1 MQPTDARKS
10 FPCFDEPAFKAR
22 FDIKLT
28 FRDGFYGISNM
39 PEKLTEVNINFN
51 SSMSMHN
58 ICYDFKIKC
67 LENFNKKRL
76 RYILHKYS
84 KTTSLHMIYDCY
96 FSNCFKNF
104 YTQNE

>member
-58 ICYDFKIKC
+58 TCYAFDNECLKC
-67 LENFNKKRL
+67 LENFRKKKRL
-76 RYILHKYS
+76 WYNLYKYVITTYLHI
-84 KTTSLHMIYDCY
+84 IYDLY
-96 FSNCFKNF
+96 FSNCF
-104 YTQNE
+104 

>member
-51 SSMSMHN
+51 SSMSMYK
-58 ICYDFKIKC
+58 ICYAFNKECLKC
-67 LENFNKKRL
+67 LENL
-76 RYILHKYS
+76 RKINVYS
-84 KTTSLHMIYDCY
+84 IIKLSM
-96 FSNCFKNF
+96 
-104 YTQNE
+104 

>member
-39 PEKLTEVNINFN
+39 PEKITEVSISCNL
-51 SSMSMHN
+51 SMSLHN
-58 ICYDFKIKC
+58 CNTFIKESYKC
-67 LENFNKKRL
+67 LESFIKEQ
-76 RYILHKYS
+76 I
-84 KTTSLHMIYDCY
+84 
-96 FSNCFKNF
+96 
-104 YTQNE
+104 